1 MGVERTKELTS
12 SWVDIAVSGNRRPK
26 SGGGVKEKE
35 ADQQSIQTGNDD
47 EQRAEDEEAM
57 REDNMNSTGVAS
69 EQNEEP
75 EQDAVGGSDV
85 RKNAKTPCVG
95 GRQGVEDSMDCGE
108 EI

>member
-47 EQRAEDEEAM
+47 EQRAEDGEAM
-57 REDNMNSTGVAS
+57 QGDNKHSTGIAS
-69 EQNEEP
+69 EQRKVLGRG
-75 EQDAVGGSDV
+75 AVGGSDV
-85 RKNAKTPCVG
+85 PNNAKAPCVE
-95 GRQGVEDSMDCGE
+95 GRPGVEDSTVTE
-108 EI
+108 RR